1 MLRNG
6 ESLLND
12 SSAIIQKAARG
23 CEPKLAAYIN
33 NKVQVNYSTVYFTC
47 ATFKGAKMSEQ
58 NSIFSGGIFKQGFG
72 FSPKLLMKDSS
83 VSIEAKA
90 IYAYLSSYAGAGM
103 SSFPS
108 VGLICHEL
116 GISRQRYNKH
126 RKLLEEK
133 GYLTVTQERV
143 ENGFSKNIYQLNTE
157 VMLENVTLRNVT
169 TQNVTSQNLT
179 INSNNNNNNNVNSK
193 SDIKPLSCKQDVDAV
208 ERSLIEYLNSLAGRN
223 YKPVPSNIKF
233 LKARL
238 AEGHTPQEIA
248 DVIARKCAEWLD
260 DPKMA
265 QYLRPATLFNAE
277 KFNQYVGE
285 LGQPLPQKR
294 QVKQSP
300 AQIDDNSTGWS

>member
-1 MLRNG
+1 M
-6 ESLLND
+6 
-12 SSAIIQKAARG
+12 
-23 CEPKLAAYIN
+23 
-33 NKVQVNYSTVYFTC
+33 NYSTVYFACT
-47 ATFKGAKMSEQ
+47 TFKGVKMSEQ

-108 VGLICHEL
+108 VSLICHEL

-143 ENGFSKNIYQLNTE
+143 ENGFAKNVYQLNTE
-157 VMLENVTLRNVT
+157 VRLENVTLRNVT

-179 INSNNNNNNNVNSK
+179 INNNNVNNNNVNSK
-193 SDIKPLSCKQDVDAV
+193 SDIKPLSGKPDVDAV
-208 ERSLIEYLNSLAGRN
+208 EKSLIDYLNTLANRN
-223 YKPVPSNIKF
+223 YKHVPANIKF

-238 AEGHTPQEIA
+238 A
-248 DVIARKCAEWLD
+248 
-260 DPKMA
+260 
-265 QYLRPATLFNAE
+265 
-277 KFNQYVGE
+277 
-285 LGQPLPQKR
+285 
-294 QVKQSP
+294 
-300 AQIDDNSTGWS
+300 